1 MKRLIPAVVLATLI
15 GMFFVGS
22 FVGALHSPEP
32 HDVPVGVVGP
42 PQAAAQMAQKLDGKF
57 EITSYADEAAARGAL
72 ADREVD
78 AVVLP
83 QQQKLLVASAASRS
97 AATVVTAVFT
107 AAFAATGPLAVED
120 VHPLPPGDQGGI
132 AGMFFVIGLVI
143 PGIAI
148 GVAAG
153 REKAPAGIGA
163 VVLAGVTVGLAN
175 AWLGDVVF
183 GALPGAFLGLAGI
196 SAALVITLGLVVSG
210 LVRIIGPAG
219 AGLAAL
225 LFVLIGVPASGGP
238 LGARFIP
245 EWYAAIGNVLPVG
258 QGSAA
263 IRNVVFF
270 DGAALGVPLLVLAGW
285 AAVGLTLTLSA
296 MSQVKRASFLG

>member
-15 GMFFVGS
+15 GMFVVGS

-32 HDVPVGVVGP
+32 HDVPVAVVGP
-42 PQAAAQMAQKLDGKF
+42 PQAVGPMAEKLQGKF
-57 EITSYADEAAARGAL
+57 ELTAYADEAAAREAL
-72 ADREVD
+72 ANREVD

-83 QQQKLLVASAASRS
+83 QAQKLVVASAASRS
-97 AATVVTAVFT
+97 ASTIITSVFT
-107 AAFAATGPLAVED
+107 AAAPLTVED
-120 VHPLPPGDQGGI
+120 AHPLPPGDQGGI

-148 GVAAG
+148 GVAAA
-153 REKAPAGIGA
+153 REKPLVGLGGVA
-163 VVLAGVTVGLAN
+163 LAGVTVGLAN

-183 GALPGAFLGLAGI
+183 GALPGAFLALAGV
-196 SAALVITLGLVVSG
+196 SAAIVITLGLVVSG
-210 LVRIIGPAG
+210 LVRIIGTAG
-219 AGLAAL
+219 AGLAGL
-225 LFVLIGVPASGGP
+225 LFVLVGVPASGGP

-270 DGAALGVPLLVLAGW
+270 DGAALGLPLLVLAGW

>member
-22 FVGALHSPEP
+22 FVGALHAPEP

-42 PQAAAQMAQKLDGKF
+42 PQALAQMAQKLDGKF
-57 EITSYADEAAARGAL
+57 ELTGYADEAAAREAL
-72 ADREVD
+72 GGREVD
-78 AVVLP
+78 AVLLP
-83 QQQKLLVASAASRS
+83 QQQKLVVASAASRS
-97 AATVVTAVFT
+97 ASTVITSVFT
-107 AAFAATGPLAVED
+107 AAAPLTVED
-120 VHPLPPGDQGGI
+120 AHPLPPGDQGGI
-132 AGMFFVIGLVI
+132 AGMFFVIGLVV

-153 REKAPAGIGA
+153 REKALPGIGA
-163 VVLAGVTVGLAN
+163 VVLAGVTAGLAN

-183 GALPGAFLGLAGI
+183 GALPGAFLGLAGV
-196 SAALVITLGLVVSG
+196 SAAVVITLGLVVSG
-210 LVRIIGPAG
+210 LVRLIGTAG
-219 AGLAAL
+219 AGLAGL
-225 LFVLIGVPASGGP
+225 LFVVIGVPASGGP

-245 EWYAAIGNVLPVG
+245 EWYAAVGSFLPVG

-270 DGAALGVPLLVLAGW
+270 DGAALGMPLLVMAGW

-296 MSQVKRASFLG
+296 RSQVRGASFVG

>member
-32 HDVPVGVVGP
+32 HDVPVAVVGP
-42 PQAAAQMAQKLDGKF
+42 PQAAAQLAPKLAGKF
-57 EITSYADEAAARGAL
+57 ELTAYADEAAARTAL

-78 AVVLP
+78 AVLLP
-83 QQQKLLVASAASRS
+83 QQQKLVVASAASRS
-97 AATVVTAVFT
+97 AATVITSVFT
-107 AAFAATGPLAVED
+107 AAAPLAVED
-120 VHPLPPGDQGGI
+120 AHPLPPGDQGGI

-148 GVAAG
+148 GVAAAG
-153 REKAPAGIGA
+153 ERPLAGIGA
-163 VVLAGVTVGLAN
+163 IVLAGVAVGLAN

-183 GALPGAFLGLAGI
+183 GALPGAFLGLVAV
-196 SAALVITLGLVVSG
+196 SAAVVVTLGLVVAG
-210 LVRIIGPAG
+210 LVRLIGTPG
-219 AGLAAL
+219 AGLAGL

-245 EWYAAIGNVLPVG
+245 EWYAAVGQVLPVG
-258 QGSAA
+258 QGSTA

-270 DGAALGVPLLVLAGW
+270 DGAALGLPLLVLAGW
-285 AAVGLTLTLSA
+285 AVVGLTLTLSA
-296 MSQVKRASFLG
+296 LSQVKRASFAG